1 MRPSPRAADKA
12 TIMMEVA
19 AMPTVCL
26 RFRFEEHPRIRALME
41 ACADIQRQAV
51 DYALENGK
59 TATFTLIQALY
70 PSLRERYPHLHS
82 QLIYGAIRSGA
93 RIVHGFRNQ
102 QRKGKTRAD
111 RPEIR
116 RPSVYL
122 VRQTVRIEWDGEL
135 LTVTIPVS
143 PRDPEPIVLT
153 FRPHHKYRR
162 LLDEWKAG
170 RARMGEPTL
179 TAHSLSIPLKFP
191 DPIPYKP
198 EGVIGIDSNEGN
210 LTAFVT
216 STGEIREIDTGYVG
230 KVNRDHLR
238 REIKGTRGKQNPKA
252 KKKIASKHRRIRA
265 EDGEL
270 LASSGPGADRLGAGD
285 EGGPGAGGSE
295 GDEGADRGG
304 EVQEDAAAFAP
315 LLVDYEVP
323 PHPGAQGKILRRSAG
338 FCGSAEHVPGVSGMR
353 QGG

>member
-1 MRPSPRAADKA
+1 VK
-12 TIMMEVA
+12 
-19 AMPTVCL
+19 
-26 RFRFEEHPRIRALME
+26 
-41 ACADIQRQAV
+41 
-51 DYALENGK
+51 
-59 TATFTLIQALY
+59 
-70 PSLRERYPHLHS
+70 
-82 QLIYGAIRSGA
+82 
-93 RIVHGFRNQ
+93 
-102 QRKGKTRAD
+102 
-111 RPEIR
+111 
-116 RPSVYL
+116 
-122 VRQTVRIEWDGEL
+122 IEWDGET

-238 REIKGTRGKQNPKA
+238 REIKGTRGKRNPKA
-252 KKKIASKHRRIRA
+252 KKKIASSTEGFGSRRRRT
-265 EDGEL
+265 
-270 LASSGPGADRLGAGD
+270 SGIIWPWR
-285 EGGPGAGGSE
+285 
-295 GDEGADRGG
+295 
-304 EVQEDAAAFAP
+304 
-315 LLVDYEVP
+315 
-323 PHPGAQGKILRRSAG
+323 
-338 FCGSAEHVPGVSGMR
+338 
-353 QGG
+353 

>member
-1 MRPSPRAADKA
+1 
-12 TIMMEVA
+12 MMEA

-26 RFRFEEHPRIRALME
+26 RFRFEEHPKIRALME
-41 ACADIQRQAV
+41 ACADIQRQTV

-59 TATFTLIQALY
+59 TATFTIIQALY

-93 RIVHGFRNQ
+93 RIVHGFRNR
-102 QRKGKTRAD
+102 QRKGKTQAD

-116 RPSVYL
+116 HPSVYL
-122 VRQTVRIEWDGEL
+122 VRHVVKIEWDGET

-143 PRDPEPIVLT
+143 PRDPDPIVLT

-170 RARMGEPTL
+170 RAKMGEPTL

-238 REIKGTRGKQNPKA
+238 REIKGTRGKRNPKA
-252 KKKIASKHRRIRA
+252 KKKIASKHEGFAGRRRRT
-265 EDGEL
+265 
-270 LASSGPGADRLGAGD
+270 SGIIWPWR
-285 EGGPGAGGSE
+285 
-295 GDEGADRGG
+295 
-304 EVQEDAAAFAP
+304 
-315 LLVDYEVP
+315 
-323 PHPGAQGKILRRSAG
+323 
-338 FCGSAEHVPGVSGMR
+338 
-353 QGG
+353 

>member
-1 MRPSPRAADKA
+1 
-12 TIMMEVA
+12 
-19 AMPTVCL
+19 MPTVCL
-26 RFRFEEHPRIRALME
+26 RFRFEEHPKIRALLE

-59 TATFTLIQALY
+59 TATFTLIKALY
-70 PSLRERYPHLHS
+70 PSLRAQHPDLHAVWVQS
-82 QLIYGAIRSGA
+82 AVRAGAA
-93 RIVHGFRNQ
+93 VVHSFRNR
-102 QRKGKTRAD
+102 QRKGKTQLQK
-111 RPEIR
+111 PEIR
-116 RPSVYL
+116 RPFVY
-122 VRQTVRIEWDGEL
+122 VRQDLLRIEWDGEL

-170 RARMGEPTL
+170 RAKMGEPTL

-238 REIKGTRGKQNPKA
+238 REIKGTRGKQQPEGQKEDRLQ
-252 KKKIASKHRRIRA
+252 ASKDSPG

-270 LASSGPGADRLGAGD
+270 LASSGPGADRVGAGD
-285 EGGPGAGGSE
+285 AGGPGAGGSE

-304 EVQEDAAAFAP
+304 EVQEDAAAFAQ

-353 QGG
+353 QGE